1 MSEDNKEIK
10 AKVIA
15 LPTKGSS
22 VLHIGTKE
30 VSDEPEYGYA
40 PSWGF
45 DVFDI
50 NKNFQHRPHHL
61 YLTLEYDKS
70 NSVTHIKEGYLY
82 DNKRN
87 IINQCT
93 GDKDEIKLLTS
104 MNTRYSQIIATTD
117 QDLASKSNLPLISE
131 QFIIE
136 FVKSKGSIKEVFVE
150 LEEVKESNTD
160 KGREYSYTNG
170 YKVKTWDGNINI
182 QARNTCIIHPIV
194 ERLYTKDEV
203 IEHGASF
210 AKYTGMRNAYDNWLK
225 LQNL

>member
-1 MSEDNKEIK
+1 MSEDNKQIK

-15 LPTKGSS
+15 LPTKDSS

-45 DVFDI
+45 DVFDT

-104 MNTRYSQIIATTD
+104 MNTRYSQIVATTD
-117 QDLASKSNLPLISE
+117 SSLNLPLISE
-131 QFIIE
+131 DFLIKYCK
-136 FVKSKGSIKEVFVE
+136 VNGDIKEVMVE
-150 LEEVKESNTD
+150 LEEDSYAIGIKDFKE
-160 KGREYSYTNG
+160 EG
-170 YKVKTWDGNINI
+170 YWKIKTRKD
-182 QARNTCIIHPIV
+182 NTCIIHPVV
-194 ERLYTKDEV
+194 ERLFTKDEMKEMSLRFFTKGV
-203 IEHGASF
+203 L
-210 AKYTGMRNAYDNWLK
+210 TGRNNAIIPSKAYDEFYK
-225 LQNL
+225 EENL